1 MINLSKFALLAISF
15 ADANKIN
22 EFGKNFSELSKYSG
36 GQELSNSINQKNLIL
51 KDSDNIFEYSR
62 ENYLGS
68 VHDKT
73 DANNLGLINDKK
85 LLDSK
90 NLDSNEDISAA
101 NDSEKN
107 EINQLEPSSK
117 ASDIKKIGNR
127 GGCASIEDIIKII
140 NYQNSDSYDSSDP
153 QKAVKVEVD
162 KRCDIEDGNKM
173 MLFSKKFTRVPMIR
187 RYNANHGI
195 RGNFPN
201 YGFGMNRHRR
211 GPGPRVNRNRRG
223 PGPRVN
229 RNRRGHGPRVNRHR
243 RGHGPRVNRHRRG
256 HGPRLNRHRR
266 GYGPRANR
274 HRRGHGPRVNR
285 HRRGHRPRVNRH
297 RRGHGFRKNRPRRG
311 YGRKKNLLKKR
322 YRKNKYPNR
331 KPKYMASDAGIVR
344 KIEHMLRRIPNG
356 GDYNSHG
363 SSRCYPSGHFAP
375 LRFRDIEGPLK
386 QLSNAGKTG
395 NTGSMAVAIRSG
407 MGGLQKGPNRV
418 AEFFTVFN
426 DGMRK
431 YAGHMKKQMVKGS
444 REIRNIYVLRRKMA
458 IYVRSFYGNEH
469 QLADFIKLL
478 FMHFNCSQAAK
489 SNFAQTLS
497 MMIEYSNSARVR
509 NVSYGYRP
517 LQSSIRR
524 FTDMLNTHY
533 TCQSNRIF
541 DGNGRHIGE
550 VIDSA
555 ISGDSGAIYEFVEI
569 IVRSANKNIR
579 LFRND
584 VLTLI
589 YTSQTYMNL
598 FSTSLYNVFS
608 AITGDPTHLANV
620 IDSTTRGFIRHKRTV
635 RYLLYFYKSYYRLKH
650 VYIGDIIMRFVS
662 SFFVVLCIFWIPFC
676 CCC

>member
-1 MINLSKFALLAISF
+1 MAISF
-15 ADANKIN
+15 SEANKLN
-22 EFGKNFSELSKYSG
+22 DFGKNYSELAKYSG
-36 GQELSNSINQKNLIL
+36 GQELSNSINHKNLNL
-51 KDSDNIFEYSR
+51 NESNDLYKYSDENNQDSF
-62 ENYLGS
+62 L
-68 VHDKT
+68 DKT
-73 DANNLGLINDKK
+73 DNEILDLVNDK
-85 LLDSK
+85 DFIEPESF
-90 NLDSNEDISAA
+90 DSNEDITAA

-107 EINQLEPSSK
+107 EMNQDNSGSEGGDNGSPSVEEL
-117 ASDIKKIGNR
+117 IKSLNNLRPGSSNGEKNNEGQSEESCGNN
-127 GGCASIEDIIKII
+127 GCNKKVVVIKRFI
-140 NYQNSDSYDSSDP
+140 P
-153 QKAVKVEVD
+153 
-162 KRCDIEDGNKM
+162 
-173 MLFSKKFTRVPMIR
+173 VPMMNG
-187 RYNANHGI
+187 YNIHYG
-195 RGNFPN
+195 GQGHVPNF
-201 YGFGMNRHRR
+201 GFGMNQHRGGHEFIDYSNRGKNQHNNNNSNDENNCGNDSHRNENGCNKEKHRHIE
-211 GPGPRVNRNRRG
+211 PP
-223 PGPRVN
+223 
-229 RNRRGHGPRVNRHR
+229 
-243 RGHGPRVNRHRRG
+243 
-256 HGPRLNRHRR
+256 
-266 GYGPRANR
+266 
-274 HRRGHGPRVNR
+274 
-285 HRRGHRPRVNRH
+285 
-297 RRGHGFRKNRPRRG
+297 
-311 YGRKKNLLKKR
+311 KR
-322 YRKNKYPNR
+322 E
-331 KPKYMASDAGIVR
+331 PKYLECDADIVR

-356 GDYNSHG
+356 EDYNSHG
-363 SSRCYPSGHFAP
+363 SSGCYSSGHFAP
-375 LRFRDIEGPLK
+375 LRFHDIEGPLK

-444 REIRNIYVLRRKMA
+444 GEIRDIYVLRQKMA
-458 IYVRSFYGNEH
+458 LYARSFYGNEH